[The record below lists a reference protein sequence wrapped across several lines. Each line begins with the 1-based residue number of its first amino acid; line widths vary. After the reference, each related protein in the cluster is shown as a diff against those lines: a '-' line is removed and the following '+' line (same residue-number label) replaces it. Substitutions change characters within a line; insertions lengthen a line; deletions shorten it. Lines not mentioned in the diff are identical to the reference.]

1 VRKVSWVWREGW
13 EGFSAW
19 ARDWVMG
26 PVVRARPPCWG
37 RGAVQAGSIRRRARD
52 QKDQK
57 DLKDGRDEEGFMRVW
72 FFEIYFCSHY
82 VWGHKTCYLVHR
94 GEKRPQDHG
103 PQDHF

>member
-1 VRKVSWVWREGW
+1 
-13 EGFSAW
+13 
-19 ARDWVMG
+19 
-26 PVVRARPPCWG
+26 
-37 RGAVQAGSIRRRARD
+37 
-52 QKDQK
+52 
-57 DLKDGRDEEGFMRVW
+57 MRVW